1 MNPSTVS
8 GKVKSSRDSVSVK
21 TLVAAAEDN
30 GERLDRFLATQLPE
44 MSRTRIQALVERGRV
59 TINGA
64 AAKRSHRME
73 EGDSVVV
80 ELPAPEPSAAQPE
93 AIPLEILYV
102 DADLAVINKPAGM
115 IVHPGA
121 GAKSGTIVNA
131 LLHEFGARGE
141 LSSIG
146 GELRPGIVHRL
157 DRETSG
163 ALLVARNDLSHRA
176 LAEQFSSHRIEKTYL
191 ALVHGNLKQDSGRVE
206 LPVARDLHRRIRMT
220 TKRREGRA
228 ARTDWRVRLR
238 IPGFTLAEADLHTGR
253 THQIRVHFSALGHP
267 VVGDT
272 LYGAPRVARIGDQ
285 NLGEKT
291 APALDRNFLH
301 AARIKFQHPT
311 TGNEIEVRAPL
322 PDELAEYLR
331 ELAFIAGA
339 APTAVDA
346 ALKPYL

>member
-8 GKVKSSRDSVSVK
+8 GKLKSSREPASVK
-21 TLVAAAEDN
+21 TLVAAAEDA
-30 GERLDRFLATQLPE
+30 GERLDRFLAVQLPE

-64 AAKRSHRME
+64 AAKRSHRMV

-80 ELPAPEPSAAQPE
+80 DLPPPEPSAAQPE
-93 AIPLEILYV
+93 AIPLEILYA
-102 DADLAVINKPAGM
+102 DEDLAVINKPAGM

-121 GAKSGTIVNA
+121 GAKTGTLVNA

-163 ALLVARNDLSHRA
+163 ALLVARNDLAHRT

-191 ALVHGNLKQDSGRVE
+191 ALVHGNLKQDSGRIE

-238 IPGFTLAEADLHTGR
+238 LPGFTLAEADLHTGR

-272 LYGAPRVARIGDQ
+272 LYGAPRVPRIGQ
-285 NLGEKT
+285 KKIGEKT
-291 APALDRNFLH
+291 APALERNFLH

-311 TGNEIEVRAPL
+311 TGKEIEVHAPL

-331 ELAFIAGA
+331 ELAFIAGT
-339 APTAVDA
+339 PRETVDA

>member
-1 MNPSTVS
+1 MNSPMTASDRA
-8 GKVKSSRDSVSVK
+8 KDARRSSSVK
-21 TLVAAAEDN
+21 TVVASAEN
-30 GERLDRFLATQLPE
+30 AGERLDRFLAAQLPE
-44 MSRTRIQALVERGRV
+44 MSRTRIQSLMERGRV

-73 EGDSVVV
+73 EGDSIVV
-80 ELPAPEPSAAQPE
+80 EIPAAEPAAAQPE
-93 AIPLEILYV
+93 AIPIEILYSDEDV
-102 DADLAVINKPAGM
+102 AVISKPAGI

-121 GAKSGTIVNA
+121 GAKSGTLVNA

-163 ALLVARNDLSHRA
+163 ALLVARNDIAHRA
-176 LAEQFSSHRIEKTYL
+176 LAVQFSSHRIEKTYI
-191 ALVHGNLKQDSGRVE
+191 ALVHGNVKPDSGRIE

-238 IPGFTLAEADLHTGR
+238 IPGYTLLEADLHTGR
-253 THQIRVHFSALGHP
+253 THQIRVHLSALGHP

-272 LYGAPRVARIGDQ
+272 LYGAPRVPAIG
-285 NLGEKT
+285 EES
-291 APALDRNFLH
+291 APPLARNFLH
-301 AARIKFQHPT
+301 AARIKFQQPT
-311 TGNEIEVRAPL
+311 SGREIEVRAPL
-322 PDELAEYLR
+322 PNQLAEYLHA
-331 ELAFIAGA
+331 LANMAGA
-339 APTAVDA
+339 PRAAVDA

>member
-8 GKVKSSRDSVSVK
+8 GKPKSNRESASVE
-21 TLVAAAEDN
+21 TLVATTHDV
-30 GERLDRFLATQLPE
+30 GERLDRFLAAQLPE
-44 MSRTRIQALVERGRV
+44 TSRTRIQALVERGRV

-80 ELPAPEPSAAQPE
+80 DLPAAESSTAQPE
-93 AIPLEILYV
+93 AIPLEILYA
-102 DADLAVINKPAGM
+102 DEDLAVINKPAGL

-121 GAKSGTIVNA
+121 GTKSGTLVNA
-131 LLHEFGARGE
+131 LLHEFGASGE

-146 GELRPGIVHRL
+146 GQLRPGIVHRL

-163 ALLVARNDLSHRA
+163 ALLVARNDFAHRA
-176 LAEQFSSHRIEKTYL
+176 LAEQFSGHRIEKAYL
-191 ALVHGNLKQDSGRVE
+191 ALVHGNLKQDSGRIE

-228 ARTDWRVRLR
+228 ARTDWCVRLR

-253 THQIRVHFSALGHP
+253 THQLRVHFSALGHP

-272 LYGAPRVARIGDQ
+272 LYGASRVPKI
-285 NLGEKT
+285 GEKI
-291 APALDRNFLH
+291 APALARNFLH
-301 AARIKFQHPT
+301 AAKIKFHHPR
-311 TGNEIEVRAPL
+311 TGKEIEVRAPL
-322 PDELAEYLR
+322 PNELGEYLR
-331 ELAFIAGA
+331 EVAFLAGTARA
-339 APTAVDA
+339 AVDA

>member
-1 MNPSTVS
+1 MNPPRPASIP
-8 GKVKSSRDSVSVK
+8 KSMREAESVK
-21 TLVAAAEDN
+21 TLVASAQDV
-30 GERLDRFLATQLPE
+30 GERVDRFLAAQLPE
-44 MSRTRIQALVERGRV
+44 MSRTRIQELVERGRV

-64 AAKRSHRME
+64 AAKRSHRMG
-73 EGDSVVV
+73 EGDSVVI
-80 ELPAPEPSAAQPE
+80 ELPVPEPSAAQPE
-93 AIPLEILYV
+93 AIPLEILYS
-102 DADLAVINKPAGM
+102 DADLAVVNKPAGM

-121 GAKSGTIVNA
+121 GAKSGTLVNA

-163 ALLVARNDLSHRA
+163 ALLVARNDLAHRT

-272 LYGAPRVARIGDQ
+272 LYGAPRAPKI
-285 NLGEKT
+285 GEKT
-291 APALDRNFLH
+291 APALGRNFLH
-301 AARIKFQHPT
+301 AARIKFQHPA
-311 TGNEIEVRAPL
+311 TGKEIEVYAPL
-322 PDELAEYLR
+322 PNELAEYLR
-331 ELAFIAGA
+331 ELASIGGVSRAV
-339 APTAVDA
+339 VDA